1 MYRVKE
7 WRVWITHRKDHQ
19 PQRLGAA
26 AVVTRHFHVRRHYH
40 RLTSFHRDWIAPLHL
55 QRECAFQDINSHREA
70 VCMKHNLIAWFEA
83 RRKNTH
89 FLLLAL
95 GHPLDDLAQE

>member
-1 MYRVKE
+1 MYGVKVGY
-7 WRVWITHRKDHQ
+7 VWITHIKDHE
-19 PQRLGAA
+19 PQWIGAA
-26 AVVTRHFHVRRHYH
+26 AVVARHFHVRWHYH

-70 VCMKHNLIAWFEA
+70 VYMKHSLIVRFEA

-89 FLLLAL
+89 FLLFAL
-95 GHPLDDLAQE
+95 G